1 MHRFTR
7 VPIMRFRNTP
17 LRVFRFPARL
27 LSLFAG
33 YRAARRRRH
42 RRRLEAL
49 GRAPAEA
56 GRATQAVTQ
65 EGRARL
71 AALGDDLVQLR
82 L

>member
-1 MHRFTR
+1 
-7 VPIMRFRNTP
+7 MRFRNTP
-17 LRVFRFPARL
+17 LRVFFSFPVRL
-27 LSLFAG
+27 LSLFAA

-42 RRRLEAL
+42 RHRHRRRLEAV

-65 EGRARL
+65 EGRARF